1 MDSVKGVSTL
11 ARTFVMSDG
20 GLCLVESNKKRSKW
34 VRQRINSVHRGA
46 YKGERLIICGCDHTS
61 TNPIDPIRKP

>member
-1 MDSVKGVSTL
+1 
-11 ARTFVMSDG
+11 MSDG

-61 TNPIDPIRKP
+61 TNPIDHIRKP